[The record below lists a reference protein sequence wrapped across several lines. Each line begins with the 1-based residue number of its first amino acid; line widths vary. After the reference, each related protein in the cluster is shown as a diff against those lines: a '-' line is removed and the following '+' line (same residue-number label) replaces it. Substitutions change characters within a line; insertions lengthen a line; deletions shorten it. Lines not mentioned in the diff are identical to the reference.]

1 MMLVM
6 PCALD
11 AKHAVAVGC
20 NQELLQSLTG
30 RMDKWDEEDGRI
42 SDIFLQLVPYLRMY
56 TQYVNNL
63 NVAMTTLDE
72 CKRKSKQFVAFLDTK
87 LKTTKGLDIG
97 SFLIMPVQRIPRYV
111 LLLKVFIVVACSAFC
126 LYSMSNPYRGTAM
139 SLCHT

>member
-1 MMLVM
+1 MT
-6 PCALD
+6 D
-11 AKHAVAVGC
+11 
-20 NQELLQSLTG
+20 
-30 RMDKWDEEDGRI
+30 RMEKWDEEDGRI

-111 LLLKVFIVVACSAFC
+111 LLLKVMIVA
-126 LYSMSNPYRGTAM
+126 
-139 SLCHT
+139 